1 MNGTA
6 CEGSSVFLLP
16 SSPPK
21 CYARLHFT
29 LDERKGTTLDE
40 RNAQPYTS
48 ATLLPTRAHP
58 RKLVPDASFP
68 SPIFAPDETSILKT
82 NEYGNN

>member
-48 ATLLPTRAHP
+48 ATLLPTRRTPENLSPTP
-58 RKLVPDASFP
+58 RSDAVHLLP
-68 SPIFAPDETSILKT
+68 TS
-82 NEYGNN
+82 